1 MFGGGGI
8 SNSFATTNGSRRS
21 FLSSSPQAFKLK
33 RESFTGRL
41 QQTNNAAINANC
53 GDSTGSV
60 RNSVQMR
67 VHRTSF
73 SSMSTHQQQHSSN
86 IPHHHRG
93 GGGTSA
99 SARPSISAG
108 CGSGI
113 RQPVALRAL
122 PPGHHL
128 ENRRWS
134 LASLPSSSGYG
145 TPGTNSA
152 YSSQYSSQE
161 NLASIIGDMRIRDR
175 FDSNESYACCLGDD
189 FGGLMRPRSRS
200 LTSPVPHLFERL
212 GVDSPMM
219 LSSVYK
225 ERFPKAKLQMENR
238 LMQFLT
244 QNAQLSGFTSQML
257 QLNIVPPSPM
267 PTRCE
272 QQQSSSLVPPSP
284 RPQSPNLLT
293 RPLSPLVTESATA
306 IGDSVIHHRSSNTN
320 FLSAGSAGGF
330 SPGNS
335 FFGGGQQQLNQ
346 GQDGGNGDQLSNNT
360 PPIITSS
367 TISSPLF
374 GCSTNSPPIDPQLL
388 RLISDGA
395 TRFLHH
401 QLCEIAADCLQK
413 SRDDLLNCVYFCSM
427 SVRLDETLAEA
438 EMKVGPESY
447 KYLFRL
453 VKQML
458 MIVSR
463 TARLLE
469 CLEFNPDEFYQLL
482 GDAEVAVR
490 EQLGSGSAR
499 VPDLPQYILTK
510 LGLNKNLS
518 SLEKNI
524 GEQTGDGAGEE
535 EEEENEEEFGQ
546 NKGQKDAHLTA
557 QDSSDKL
564 ILPPQTTRE
573 APKEEDFENIR
584 LISNGAYGA
593 VYLVKHKKTR
603 QRFALKKMKKHTL
616 LLRNQVEQV
625 YAERDILTFTDNPF
639 VVCFYGSFETK
650 QHLCMLMEYV
660 EGGDC
665 ASLLKSAGTLP
676 IELARLY
683 VAETVMAVEYLHSC
697 GIVHRD
703 LKPDNLLIT
712 SMGHIKLTDFGLSK
726 IGLMN
731 RTTLVSEGYLQ
742 DDTQQFKDNQLCG
755 TPEYIAPEVIL
766 RQGYGKPVDWWA
778 LGVILYEFLVGIV
791 PFLGD
796 SPEALFAN
804 IINEEVEYPEG
815 EEALNPDAESLIRM
829 LLEKNP
835 ADRLGTMGGA
845 GQVSSHP
852 FFAPIDFGTILRQKA
867 EFVPQLEN
875 DEDTSYFDSRT
886 DRYNHDAESEV
897 AEDDEQVPMFWSFST
912 ASPRHSIVG
921 GLELPI
927 GGMAMLQAAHAAAI
941 ERSQQ
946 QQLQNSQQQQHDLD
960 SDDKASSGV
969 GSAPGSISLG
979 LPQQPSRC
987 VSRNADLLQEPTSLS
1002 PSEQLQTRP
1011 KSSTTNQRL
1020 NEFSGADVIPSA
1032 VILRRRF
1039 SSQRHSNTTNMSTS
1053 SSGTTGTGAGG
1064 QTTNTCSSTD
1074 SSVDVSHFQYD
1085 ASRKSHGQLPRLAI
1099 SPCASVVASSNPSSS
1114 THLPLQRRPEELL
1127 QANDHHTQLQH
1138 LSPVQER
1145 WQENS
1150 GGGGGS
1156 GGNVVIRRVQK
1167 KRPSTVVHEL
1177 ITDSSQ
1183 QQQQQNK
1190 QQQQIPP
1197 INSPQL
1203 NRQLRSTSCRIPN
1216 TTKAPPE
1223 TLKVQ
1228 IPQQQQQTSSN
1239 NSSPQTST
1247 TNTIYYHSYGLNAAQ
1262 QVHSSSSGQQS
1273 PSCASVSSA
1282 SSYECQKQQ
1291 QQPPAEPC
1299 GPSLEVHQSG
1309 HSTTT
1314 LPSPCSL
1321 LPPPSSLHPIN
1332 HRTSISGGLS
1342 RPIVIRKGAQGFG
1355 FTIRSVRVYLSEL
1368 SEYYS
1373 IEHIVSAVREGSPA
1387 WEAGLRVND
1396 LISHVHTQSVHNM
1409 THPQLMHRLLS
1420 CGNELTVHVV
1430 PLTNTSIK
1438 EGEPRRNVGKPLRKK
1453 PLRRPTTNLRGGG
1466 GSNGGGGNGR
1476 VKGGGGGG
1484 GSSAAALVANSSLLR
1499 RLSGKRGNAVDI
1511 VPGTSSQKQTFMPR
1525 SVSSQEGVLVS
1536 NSSSNVAT
1544 CSISSTS
1551 QEHQQQNKQYLTAP
1565 GAELISANSTTSK
1578 NSQTTKRLSIPS
1590 ASVLLDSVRRKL

>member
-1 MFGGGGI
+1 MKYKHCPLGHSDPQIYTHTQTPFFVLSGGGSGGGGGGMFGGI

-41 QQTNNAAINANC
+41 QQNNNAAINANC

-86 IPHHHRG
+86 IPHLHRG

-257 QLNIVPPSPM
+257 QLNIVPPSPV
-267 PTRCE
+267 
-272 QQQSSSLVPPSP
+272 L
-284 RPQSPNLLT
+284 
-293 RPLSPLVTESATA
+293 TESATA

-335 FFGGGQQQLNQ
+335 FFGGQQQLNQ
-346 GQDGGNGDQLSNNT
+346 GQDG
-360 PPIITSS
+360 
-367 TISSPLF
+367 
-374 GCSTNSPPIDPQLL
+374 DPQLL

-524 GEQTGDGAGEE
+524 GEQTGNERDEE
-535 EEEENEEEFGQ
+535 EDEENEEEFGL

-557 QDSSDKL
+557 HDSSDKL

-616 LLRNQVEQV
+616 LLRNQVEQ
-625 YAERDILTFTDNPF
+625 PF

-804 IINEEVEYPEG
+804 IINEE
-815 EEALNPDAESLIRM
+815 ALNPDAESLIRM

-927 GGMAMLQAAHAAAI
+927 
-941 ERSQQ
+941 
-946 QQLQNSQQQQHDLD
+946 D

-987 VSRNADLLQEPTSLS
+987 VSRNAGKQIYLLQEPTSLS

-1099 SPCASVVASSNPSSS
+1099 SPCASVVTTSNPSSS

-1150 GGGGGS
+1150 GGGGG

-1177 ITDSSQ
+1177 VI
-1183 QQQQQNK
+1183 
-1190 QQQQIPP
+1190 
-1197 INSPQL
+1197 L
-1203 NRQLRSTSCRIPN
+1203 
-1216 TTKAPPE
+1216 
-1223 TLKVQ
+1223 
-1228 IPQQQQQTSSN
+1228 
-1239 NSSPQTST
+1239 
-1247 TNTIYYHSYGLNAAQ
+1247 
-1262 QVHSSSSGQQS
+1262 SSSSGQQS

-1355 FTIRSVRVYLSEL
+1355 FTIRSVRL

-1453 PLRRPTTNLRGGG
+1453 PLR
-1466 GSNGGGGNGR
+1466 
-1476 VKGGGGGG
+1476 
-1484 GSSAAALVANSSLLR
+1484 
-1499 RLSGKRGNAVDI
+1499 
-1511 VPGTSSQKQTFMPR
+1511 TSSQKQTFMPR

>member
-1 MFGGGGI
+1 MRYRHCPLGHSDPQIYTHTQTPFFALSNNGVNIGGNGGMFGGGG
-8 SNSFATTNGSRRS
+8 SNNFATTSGSRRS

-41 QQTNNAAINANC
+41 QQTNNGAINANC

-60 RNSVQMR
+60 RNPVQMR
-67 VHRTSF
+67 MHRTSF
-73 SSMSTHQQQHSSN
+73 SSMSTHQQHSN
-86 IPHHHRG
+86 IHHPHRG
-93 GGGTSA
+93 GGTSS

-257 QLNIVPPSPM
+257 QLNIVPPSPL
-267 PTRCE
+267 PTRSE
-272 QQQSSSLVPPSP
+272 QQSLVSIPPPSP
-284 RPQSPNLLT
+284 RPQSPNPL

-320 FLSAGSAGGF
+320 FLSAGSAGF

-335 FFGGGQQQLNQ
+335 FFGAQHQLNQ
-346 GQDGGNGDQLSNNT
+346 PQDGDQLNT
-360 PPIITSS
+360 PPIPTS
-367 TISSPLF
+367 ISSPLF
-374 GCSTNSPPIDPQLL
+374 GCSTNAVDPQLL

-413 SRDDLLNCVYFCSM
+413 SRDDMLNCVYFCSM
-427 SVRLDETLAEA
+427 SVRLDETLTEA

-518 SLEKNI
+518 SLEQNI
-524 GEQTGDGAGEE
+524 SQTEEGEE
-535 EEEENEEEFGQ
+535 EESEQ
-546 NKGQKDAHLTA
+546 KGHRDAQLTT

-564 ILPPQTTRE
+564 LPPTSLPRE
-573 APKEEDFENIR
+573 APKEEDFEHIR

-593 VYLVKHKKTR
+593 VYLVKHKRTR

-804 IINEEVEYPEG
+804 IINEDVEYPEG
-815 EEALNPDAESLIRM
+815 EEALIPDAESLIRM

-946 QQLQNSQQQQHDLD
+946 QNHQHDLD
-960 SDDKASSGV
+960 SDDKTSSGV
-969 GSAPGSISLG
+969 GSAPGSTLG
-979 LPQQPSRC
+979 LPQQSRSA
-987 VSRNADLLQEPTSLS
+987 SRNADLLQEPSSLS
-1002 PSEQLQTRP
+1002 PSEQLQQSRQNPSKTSI
-1011 KSSTTNQRL
+1011 SSNQRL

-1039 SSQRHSNTTNMSTS
+1039 SSQRHSNATTNMSTS
-1053 SSGTTGTGAGG
+1053 SSGTTGTCAG
-1064 QTTNTCSSTD
+1064 QTNTCSSTD
-1074 SSVDVSHFQYD
+1074 SSVDVSHLQYD

-1099 SPCASVVASSNPSSS
+1099 SPCASVLSGSNPPSS
-1114 THLPLQRRPEELL
+1114 THLPLQRGGRPEELL
-1127 QANDHHTQLQH
+1127 QANDHSQLQH

-1150 GGGGGS
+1150 GN
-1156 GGNVVIRRVQK
+1156 GGNVRK

-1177 ITDSSQ
+1177 ITDSQ
-1183 QQQQQNK
+1183 KQHFEQQQNK
-1190 QQQQIPP
+1190 QP
-1197 INSPQL
+1197 ITISSNNSQL

-1223 TLKVQ
+1223 TLRVQ
-1228 IPQQQQQTSSN
+1228 IPHQQQQTSSSN
-1239 NSSPQTST
+1239 SPQTST

-1282 SSYECQKQQ
+1282 SSYDGQKQQ
-1291 QQPPAEPC
+1291 QHVAEPS
-1299 GPSLEVHQSG
+1299 GPSLEVQQSG
-1309 HSTTT
+1309 HST

-1321 LPPPSSLHPIN
+1321 LPPPTGGCSPSSLHPIS

-1453 PLRRPTTNLRGGG
+1453 PLRRPTNMR
-1466 GSNGGGGNGR
+1466 NGGCQQKSSNGR
-1476 VKGGGGGG
+1476 VKGS
-1484 GSSAAALVANSSLLR
+1484 GSSAAVVATSSLLR

-1511 VPGTSSQKQTFMPR
+1511 VPGSSSQKQTFMPR

-1536 NSSSNVAT
+1536 NNSTSNVAT
-1544 CSISSTS
+1544 SSLSS
-1551 QEHQQQNKQYLTAP
+1551 QEQQQISKQFLTAP
-1565 GAELISANSTTSK
+1565 GTEMTSTKTNLSK
-1578 NSQTTKRLSIPS
+1578 SSTNTCQTTKRLSIPS
-1590 ASVLLDSVRRKL
+1590 ASTLLDSVRRKL

>member
-1 MFGGGGI
+1 MRFRLYPLGHSDPQIYTHTQIPFFALSNNGVSNGGAEGRGIFGGEGSGNF
-8 SNSFATTNGSRRS
+8 STTSGSRRS
-21 FLSSSPQAFKLK
+21 FLSSSPQTYNKLK

-41 QQTNNAAINANC
+41 QHTNNGTNSNC
-53 GDSTGSV
+53 GDSATNI
-60 RNSVQMR
+60 RNPVKMR
-67 VHRTSF
+67 MHRTSF
-73 SSMSTHQQQHSSN
+73 SSMSAHQQQQQHSN
-86 IPHHHRG
+86 IYPHHHRG
-93 GGGTSA
+93 GGISS

-108 CGSGI
+108 CSSGA
-113 RQPVALRAL
+113 RQQVALRAL

-161 NLASIIGDMRIRDR
+161 NLANIIGDMRIRDR

-189 FGGLMRPRSRS
+189 FGGFMRPRSRS
-200 LTSPVPHLFERL
+200 LTSPTPHVFERL
-212 GVDSPMM
+212 GVDSPML

-238 LMQFLT
+238 LIQFLT

-257 QLNIVPPSPM
+257 QLNIVPPTPL
-267 PTRCE
+267 PTRSE
-272 QQQSSSLVPPSP
+272 QQLSSLVSIPPPSP
-284 RPQSPNLLT
+284 RPQSPNPL

-320 FLSAGSAGGF
+320 FLSAGSGF

-335 FFGGGQQQLNQ
+335 FFGVQQQQQLNQ
-346 GQDGGNGDQLSNNT
+346 AQNEGSGDHLLHSTNNT
-360 PPIITSS
+360 PPINS
-367 TISSPLF
+367 ISSPIF
-374 GCSTNSPPIDPQLL
+374 GCSANSVDPNLL

-413 SRDDLLNCVYFCSM
+413 SRDDMLNCVYFCSM

-438 EMKVGPESY
+438 EIKVGPDSY

-453 VKQML
+453 VKQIL

-510 LGLNKNLS
+510 LGLNKNIS
-518 SLEKNI
+518 TLEQNNVHT
-524 GEQTGDGAGEE
+524 EEGEE
-535 EEEENEEEFGQ
+535 ENDER
-546 NKGQKDAHLTA
+546 KGGLLEQETQIKE
-557 QDSSDKL
+557 QDLSDKL
-564 ILPPQTTRE
+564 LPPPSTCQRE
-573 APKEEDFENIR
+573 APKEEDFEYIR

-731 RTTLVSEGYLQ
+731 RTTLVSEGYPQ

-815 EEALNPDAESLIRM
+815 DEALNPDAESLIRM
-829 LLEKNP
+829 FLEKNP
-835 ADRLGTMGGA
+835 ADRLGTIGGA
-845 GQVSSHP
+845 SQVSSHP

-921 GLELPI
+921 GLDLPI
-927 GGMAMLQAAHAAAI
+927 GEMAILQAAHAAAI

-946 QQLQNSQQQQHDLD
+946 QLQNDLD
-960 SDDKASSGV
+960 NKDKISSGQT
-969 GSAPGSISLG
+969 LG
-979 LPQQPSRC
+979 IYPPSSRC
-987 VSRNADLLQEPTSLS
+987 ASRNAE
-1002 PSEQLQTRP
+1002 
-1011 KSSTTNQRL
+1011 
-1020 NEFSGADVIPSA
+1020 
-1032 VILRRRF
+1032 
-1039 SSQRHSNTTNMSTS
+1039 
-1053 SSGTTGTGAGG
+1053 
-1064 QTTNTCSSTD
+1064 
-1074 SSVDVSHFQYD
+1074 DVSLVKDIQ
-1085 ASRKSHGQLPRLAI
+1085 QI
-1099 SPCASVVASSNPSSS
+1099 CQQVVV
-1114 THLPLQRRPEELL
+1114 ELL
-1127 QANDHHTQLQH
+1127 ELVLVDKQT
-1138 LSPVQER
+1138 
-1145 WQENS
+1145 
-1150 GGGGGS
+1150 
-1156 GGNVVIRRVQK
+1156 
-1167 KRPSTVVHEL
+1167 L
-1177 ITDSSQ
+1177 ITDS
-1183 QQQQQNK
+1183 QQNNK
-1190 QQQQIPP
+1190 QIDQQKP
-1197 INSPQL
+1197 IIVSPSNNTQL
-1203 NRQLRSTSCRIPN
+1203 NRQLRSTSCRIPQ
-1216 TTKAPPE
+1216 TAKTAPE
-1223 TLKVQ
+1223 TLRVQ
-1228 IPQQQQQTSSN
+1228 IPQQQQHLSASN
-1239 NSSPQTST
+1239 PPQTST
-1247 TNTIYYHSYGLNAAQ
+1247 KNTIYYHSYGLNTAQ

-1282 SSYECQKQQ
+1282 SSYDGQKQQ
-1291 QQPPAEPC
+1291 QPLDVQ
-1299 GPSLEVHQSG
+1299 QQQQTG
-1309 HSTTT
+1309 HLTTT
-1314 LPSPCSL
+1314 TCINNNFL
-1321 LPPPSSLHPIN
+1321 LLLLFFI
-1332 HRTSISGGLS
+1332 TSIW
-1342 RPIVIRKGAQGFG
+1342 
-1355 FTIRSVRVYLSEL
+1355 Y
-1368 SEYYS
+1368 
-1373 IEHIVSAVREGSPA
+1373 
-1387 WEAGLRVND
+1387 
-1396 LISHVHTQSVHNM
+1396 
-1409 THPQLMHRLLS
+1409 
-1420 CGNELTVHVV
+1420 
-1430 PLTNTSIK
+1430 
-1438 EGEPRRNVGKPLRKK
+1438 
-1453 PLRRPTTNLRGGG
+1453 
-1466 GSNGGGGNGR
+1466 
-1476 VKGGGGGG
+1476 
-1484 GSSAAALVANSSLLR
+1484 
-1499 RLSGKRGNAVDI
+1499 
-1511 VPGTSSQKQTFMPR
+1511 
-1525 SVSSQEGVLVS
+1525 
-1536 NSSSNVAT
+1536 
-1544 CSISSTS
+1544 
-1551 QEHQQQNKQYLTAP
+1551 
-1565 GAELISANSTTSK
+1565 
-1578 NSQTTKRLSIPS
+1578 
-1590 ASVLLDSVRRKL
+1590 